1 MLNEH
6 RRELKNVEDIINASI
21 INESEQIIAN
31 PVPPPPPAKETI
43 ERADLKRS
51 KRLEQYEQVHAL
63 NQQGCSKI
71 AIARKERN

>member
-6 RRELKNVEDIINASI
+6 RRELKNVEALINASI
-21 INESEQIIAN
+21 INEEEQMIAN
-31 PVPPPPPAKETI
+31 PVPPTPPAKATI
-43 ERADLKRS
+43 ERADLQRS
-51 KRLEQYEQVHAL
+51 KRLEKYKQVHAL